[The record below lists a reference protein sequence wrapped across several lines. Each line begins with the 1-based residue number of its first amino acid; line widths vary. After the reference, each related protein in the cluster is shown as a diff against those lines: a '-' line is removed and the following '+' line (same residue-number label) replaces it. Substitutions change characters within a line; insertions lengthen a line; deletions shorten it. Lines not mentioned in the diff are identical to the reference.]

1 MGKDY
6 RTACNKK
13 VEVSL
18 WYTLIHNNN
27 MEQTFGNNY
36 DHTATLHFFRR
47 WWKVLTIVAVVAA
60 AVSLLVAMLI
70 KPLYKSSAVIFPTN
84 SNRLSKAIMGYHY
97 SLDFMDYGIERDCE
111 YAIQILSSKRMQQ
124 AVCERFNLMEHYGIR
139 PTGAHPQAKLDK
151 QYKSNITVKRTDFL
165 GVEIG
170 VLDQD
175 RQWAADIA
183 NYMAAMYDTLC
194 HDIHADRAASAADVM
209 NGVVQAM
216 EQEIDSLAKSKDD
229 SGKWK
234 DILIADKCEQLAD
247 LQTRAMQTNVDR
259 NLEVSYKYLVDSAIP
274 ADKKAYPKRLLI
286 VLGGMLGAV
295 VVCIFGLLVFTKKE
309 EE

>member
-1 MGKDY
+1 
-6 RTACNKK
+6 
-13 VEVSL
+13 
-18 WYTLIHNNN
+18 

-36 DHTATLHFFRR
+36 DHGNTVRFFRR
-47 WWKVLTIVAVVAA
+47 WWRVLTIVAVAAA
-60 AVSLLVAMLI
+60 AVSLVVALLI

-84 SNRLSKAIMGYHY
+84 SNRLSKAIMDYHY

-111 YAIQILSSKRMQQ
+111 YAIQILTSKRMQQ
-124 AVCERFNLMEHYGIR
+124 AVCDRFNLMEHYAIK
-139 PTGAHPQAKLDK
+139 GANPLFKLEK
-151 QYKSNITVKRTDFL
+151 QYKSNISVKRTEFL

-175 RQWAADIA
+175 PQWAADIA

-194 HDIHADRAASAADVM
+194 HEIHADRAASAADVM
-209 NGVVQAM
+209 NGVVAQM
-216 EQEIDSLAKSKDD
+216 EAEIDSLAKSKTE

-234 DILIADKCEQLAD
+234 EILIADKCEQLAD
-247 LQTRAMQTNVDR
+247 LQTRAIQTNVDKG
-259 NLEVSYKYLVDSAIP
+259 LEVSYKYLVDEAKP

-286 VLGGMLGAV
+286 VIAGTLGAV
-295 VVCIFGLLVFTKKE
+295 VVCIFSLLVFCPAKKE

>member
-1 MGKDY
+1 
-6 RTACNKK
+6 
-13 VEVSL
+13 
-18 WYTLIHNNN
+18 

-36 DHTATLHFFRR
+36 DHRATRRFFAR
-47 WWKVLTIVAVVAA
+47 WWRVLLVVAVVAA
-60 AVSLLVAMLI
+60 IASLVVALLI

-84 SNRLSKAIMGYHY
+84 SNRLSKAIMDYHY

-111 YAIQILSSKRMQQ
+111 YAIQILSSKRMEQ
-124 AVCERFNLMEHYGIR
+124 AVCERFNLMEHYGIPADAR
-139 PTGAHPQAKLDK
+139 HARFRLAK

-175 RQWAADIA
+175 PQWAADIA

-194 HDIHADRAASAADVM
+194 HDIHADRAASAAEVM
-209 NGVVQAM
+209 NGVVSAM
-216 EQEIDSLAKSKDD
+216 EQQIDSLAKSPSD
-229 SGKWK
+229 GGRWK
-234 DILIADKCEQLAD
+234 DQLIADKCEQLAD

-259 NLEVSYKYLVDSAIP
+259 SLEVSYKYLVDSASP

-286 VLGGMLGAV
+286 VLGGTLGAV
-295 VVCIFGLLVFTKKE
+295 VVCIFGLLVFAKKE

>member
-1 MGKDY
+1 
-6 RTACNKK
+6 
-13 VEVSL
+13 
-18 WYTLIHNNN
+18 

-36 DHTATLHFFRR
+36 DHAATGRFFRR
-47 WWKVLTIVAVVAA
+47 WWKVLAAVALVAAVVSLIVA
-60 AVSLLVAMLI
+60 LLI

-84 SNRLSKAIMGYHY
+84 SNRLSKAIMDYHY

-124 AVCERFNLMEHYGIR
+124 AVCKRFNLMEHYAIR
-139 PTGAHPQAKLDK
+139 GSHPQARLEK
-151 QYKSNITVKRTDFL
+151 QYKSNISVKRTDFL

-175 RQWAADIA
+175 PQWAADIA

-194 HDIHADRAASAADVM
+194 HEIHADRAASAAEVM
-209 NGVVQAM
+209 NGVVSSM
-216 EQEIDSLAKSKDD
+216 EQEIDSLSATAGTSA
-229 SGKWK
+229 WK
-234 DILIADKCEQLAD
+234 RTLIEDKCEQLAD

-259 NLEVSYKYLVDSAIP
+259 SLEVSYKYLVDSAVP
-274 ADKKAYPKRLLI
+274 ADKKAYPKRMLI

-295 VVCIFGLLVFTKKE
+295 VVCIFGLLVFCPEKKE

>member
-1 MGKDY
+1 
-6 RTACNKK
+6 
-13 VEVSL
+13 
-18 WYTLIHNNN
+18 

-36 DHTATLHFFRR
+36 DHGNTVRFFRR
-47 WWKVLTIVAVVAA
+47 WWRVLTIVAVAA
-60 AVSLLVAMLI
+60 AVVSLVVALLI

-84 SNRLSKAIMGYHY
+84 SNRLSKAIMDYHY

-111 YAIQILSSKRMQQ
+111 YAIQILTSKRMQQ
-124 AVCERFNLMEHYGIR
+124 AVCDRFNLMEHYAIK
-139 PTGAHPQAKLDK
+139 GANPLFKLEK
-151 QYKSNITVKRTDFL
+151 QYKSNISVKRTEFL

-175 RQWAADIA
+175 PQWAADIA

-194 HDIHADRAASAADVM
+194 HEIHADRAASAADVM
-209 NGVVQAM
+209 NGVVAQM
-216 EQEIDSLAKSKDD
+216 EAEIDSLAKSKTE

-234 DILIADKCEQLAD
+234 EILIADKCEQLAD
-247 LQTRAMQTNVDR
+247 LQTRAIQTNVDKG
-259 NLEVSYKYLVDSAIP
+259 LEVSYKYLVDEAKP

-286 VLGGMLGAV
+286 VIAGTLGAV
-295 VVCIFGLLVFTKKE
+295 VVCIFSLLVFCPAKKE

>member
-1 MGKDY
+1 
-6 RTACNKK
+6 
-13 VEVSL
+13 
-18 WYTLIHNNN
+18 

-36 DHTATLHFFRR
+36 DHQATARFFRR
-47 WWKVLTIVAVVAA
+47 WWKVLAIVAVVAA

-84 SNRLSKAIMGYHY
+84 SNRLSKAIMDYHY

-111 YAIQILSSKRMQQ
+111 YAIQILTSKRMQH
-124 AVCERFNLMEHYGIR
+124 AVCEHFNLMEHYAIK
-139 PTGAHPQAKLDK
+139 GANPLFKLEK

-175 RQWAADIA
+175 PQWAADIA

-194 HDIHADRAASAADVM
+194 HEIHHDRALSAAEVM
-209 NGVVQAM
+209 DGVCASM
-216 EQEIDSLAKSKDD
+216 EREIDSLAQLPKADWRDK
-229 SGKWK
+229 
-234 DILIADKCEQLAD
+234 LIAEKCSQLAD
-247 LQTRAMQTNVDR
+247 LQTRATQTRVDK
-259 NLEVSYKYLVDSAIP
+259 NLEVSYKYSVDQATP

-286 VLGGMLGAV
+286 ILGGSLGAV
-295 VVCIFGLLVFTKKE
+295 VVAIFALLVFCPNKKE
-309 EE
+309 E